1 MAYTKLTF
9 HNQHGEAISARL
21 DRPSG
26 ETAAYAIF
34 AHCFT
39 CHKNLNAVR
48 HISNALTAAG
58 YAVLRFD
65 FTGLGESEGDFAD
78 TNFSTNVSDL
88 VHAAN
93 FLAESADYEAPKL
106 LIGHSLGGAAVLQA
120 AKHIT
125 SATAVATIGS
135 PCKPEHVM
143 HMFTCSLEEIEKTGQ
158 ADVQLAGRPFTI
170 KKQFI
175 EDLAETKMKEAISN
189 LKKALMVFHS
199 PIDNTVGVDNAADI
213 FVTARHPKSFVS
225 LDDADHL
232 LTHSAD
238 SKYVGQVLAA
248 WANRYVV

>member
-9 HNQHGEAISARL
+9 HNQQGQAISGRL
-21 DRPSG
+21 DKPDG
-26 ETAAYAIF
+26 APVAYAIF

-78 TNFSTNVSDL
+78 TNFSTNVNDL
-88 VHAAN
+88 VQAAD
-93 FLAESADYEAPKL
+93 FLANSPDYEAPKL

-120 AKHIT
+120 AQHIP

-135 PCKPEHVM
+135 PCKPEHVT
-143 HMFTCSLEEIEKTGQ
+143 HMFTCSIDEIEQNGY
-158 ADVQLAGRPFTI
+158 ANVQLAGRPFTI

-175 EDLAETKMKEAISN
+175 DDLAETKMKDAIRN

-213 FVTARHPKSFVS
+213 FLTAKHPKSFVS

-232 LTHSAD
+232 LTQSAD

-248 WANRYVV
+248 WAHRYVG

>member
-9 HNQHGEAISARL
+9 HNENGDAISARL
-21 DRPSG
+21 DQPDG
-26 ETAAYAIF
+26 NTVAYAIF

-78 TNFSTNVSDL
+78 TNFSSNVSDL
-88 VHAAN
+88 VQAAN
-93 FLAESADYEAPKL
+93 FLAESADYEAPTL
-106 LIGHSLGGAAVLQA
+106 LVGHSLGGAAVLQA
-120 AKHIT
+120 AKFIE

-135 PCKPEHVM
+135 PCKPDHVT
-143 HMFTCSLEEIEKTGQ
+143 HMFTCSLEEIEQNGQ
-158 ADVQLAGRPFTI
+158 AHVQLAGRPFII

-175 EDLAETKMKEAISN
+175 DDLAEAKMKESIRN
-189 LKKALMVFHS
+189 LKKALIVFHS
-199 PIDNTVGVDNAADI
+199 PIDNTVGVDNAAEI
-213 FVTARHPKSFVS
+213 FVTARHPKSFIS

-232 LTHSAD
+232 LTQSAD

-248 WANRYVV
+248 WAHRYVH